1 MDRSL
6 LHSHGPN
13 LFDLYIEYIKVFYL
27 WLDTKDLDPSNY
39 RQMCS
44 AMEMYNE
51 ADPMTLLDAAN
62 AMTTI
67 AGKED
72 EYGKVTEDQLMKA
85 METSCPDGHKK
96 FLSLAEG
103 A

>member
-1 MDRSL
+1 MKKIAIFALAVGL
-6 LHSHGPN
+6 LSSCGA
-13 LFDLYIEYIKVFYL
+13 DQATVDKMAGE
-27 WLDTKDLDPSNY
+27 
-39 RQMCS
+39 MCT
-44 AMEMYNE
+44 AMEAYNE

-62 AMTTI
+62 QMTEI

-85 METSCPDGHKK
+85 MESQCPEGHKK

>member
-44 AMEMYNE
+44 AMEIGPREQRQLVEQMSE
-51 ADPMTLLDAAN
+51 KKKQLIVPMKNSSSSLSKQPVSLD
-62 AMTTI
+62 
-67 AGKED
+67 
-72 EYGKVTEDQLMKA
+72 
-85 METSCPDGHKK
+85 
-96 FLSLAEG
+96 
-103 A
+103 